1 MGLLVL
7 MHLIIQGY
15 FPVSDKWPTQQQD
28 VVILHPFLEI
38 NLVTDLER
46 D

>member
-1 MGLLVL
+1 

-15 FPVSDKWPTQQQD
+15 IPVSDKRLIQQQD

-38 NLVTDLER
+38 NLVMDLER